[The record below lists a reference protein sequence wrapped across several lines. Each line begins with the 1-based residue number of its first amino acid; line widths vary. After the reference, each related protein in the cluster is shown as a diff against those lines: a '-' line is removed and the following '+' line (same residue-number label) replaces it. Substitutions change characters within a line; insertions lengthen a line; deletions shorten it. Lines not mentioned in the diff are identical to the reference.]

1 MVTEKFLGP
10 TVRIRICRGD
20 ILPCAIAA
28 VCRKLRREKTDV
40 ETAALGRRGGFA
52 AHNYWRM
59 TTRRPRR
66 QLSPTPTLT
75 VSSSGDRKL
84 KRPSVVSGTRRAA
97 ATSETSGE

>member
-40 ETAALGRRGGFA
+40 ENAALGRRGGFA

-66 QLSPTPTLT
+66 QLSAKPTLT
-75 VSSSGDRKL
+75 ISISGERKF
-84 KRPSVVSGTRRAA
+84 KRPSAGGLNRSAGATR
-97 ATSETSGE
+97 